1 MSEPPK
7 LSGQARPP
15 SHDAPASDRLK
26 HEPKP
31 ADRMSGLQ
39 VVALA
44 GLALAVVCVLGAL
57 IVALMANRDLLLSE
71 LASQEVVVQEV
82 VATPSPSPSPSLTP
96 SPTATPIPRLPTST
110 PTQVVPP
117 DIINRDKINQIRDY
131 VVNIRGLK
139 PRQDVPALFLTRVQL
154 RERLKSEYTASR
166 ISSALDRNRELY
178 VALDMLDPT
187 ADFASIALD
196 SAAQNTAGFYTPSEQ
211 KLYLVADSVN
221 MFASEEIVYAHEY
234 VHALQDQ
241 HFGLSRFLDQ
251 DVSADQAIAARA
263 LAEGDAT
270 LVMGA
275 YQFSEI
281 TASELEYMAYRASF
295 VDREVIDA
303 VSPSLGIL
311 TFFPY
316 LQGSYFVYSLWV
328 DSGFGWDRVN
338 AAYTDPPVS
347 SEQVMHPEKYLARD
361 MPQAVTL
368 PDLAPVLDPGWQE
381 VDRNVLGEIGLLAWL
396 SDHLDLNTAAEG
408 AAGWDGDL
416 YTLWSNA
423 AGDHILVVQSVWD
436 APGEAAQFSESFADY
451 VTRRSLGVP
460 ELTLNEP
467 GRRIWEYEGRATLL
481 ARANDQVLIILAP
494 DRTTLDRVHSLF
506 PKF

>member
-1 MSEPPK
+1 MTEPPK
-7 LSGQARPP
+7 LSGRVTPP
-15 SHDAPASDRLK
+15 TAHAPASDTLK
-26 HEPKP
+26 QEPKP
-31 ADRMSGLQ
+31 SDRMSRLQ
-39 VVALA
+39 LVALA
-44 GLALAVVCVLGAL
+44 GLTLAVVCVLGAL
-57 IVALMANRDLLLSE
+57 MVALVANRDQLFGGSRP
-71 LASQEVVVQEV
+71 QGEVAQDAVP
-82 VATPSPSPSPSLTP
+82 TPSPNPSVTP
-96 SPTATPIPRLPTST
+96 SPTATKIPRLPTST
-110 PTQVVPP
+110 PTLVVPP
-117 DIINRDKINQIRDY
+117 DVINRDKINQIINY
-131 VVNIRGLK
+131 VANIRGLE
-139 PRQDVPALFLTRVQL
+139 PLQDVPSLFLTRVQL

-241 HFGLSRFLDQ
+241 HFGLSHLLDQ
-251 DVSADQAIAARA
+251 NLSADQAIAARA

-281 TASELEYMAYRASF
+281 TSSELEYMAYRASF

-303 VSPSLGIL
+303 VSPSLGVL

-316 LQGSYFVYSLWV
+316 LQGSYFVYTLWV
-328 DSGFGWDRVN
+328 DSGFRWDMVD
-338 AAYTDPPVS
+338 AAYADPPVS
-347 SEQVMHPEKYLARD
+347 SEQVMHPEKYMVRD
-361 MPQAVTL
+361 TPQAVTL
-368 PDLAPVLDPGWQE
+368 PDLTPVLDPGWRE
-381 VDRNVLGEIGLLAWL
+381 VDRDVLGEIGLLAWL
-396 SDHLDLNTAAEG
+396 SDHLDWDTASEG

-423 AGDHILVVQSVWD
+423 AGDHILVMQSVWD

-451 VTRRSLGVP
+451 LTRRSLGVP
-460 ELTLNEP
+460 KLTLNEP

-481 ARANDQVLIILAP
+481 ARVDDQVLIILAP
-494 DRTTLDRVHSLF
+494 DRAMLDRVRSLF